1 VTPLR
6 LQAPHQQ
13 IDEMGGM
20 IMAVQN
26 WNTVRDRAVATG
38 RIDEKRVKILKAE
51 ALAQVRAYRLAEVR
65 SATGQS
71 QEDLAQRLSISQ
83 SRVSRIEK
91 GNLEHTE
98 LATLRAYVTALGGD
112 LEVTVKLGD
121 ERFVVG

>member
-1 VTPLR
+1 
-6 LQAPHQQ
+6 
-13 IDEMGGM
+13 
-20 IMAVQN
+20 MAVQN
-26 WNTVRDRAVATG
+26 WKTVRDRAVATG
-38 RIDEKRVKILKAE
+38 RIDEQRVKILKAQ

-71 QEDLAQRLSISQ
+71 QEDLAERLSISQ

-98 LATLRAYVTALGGD
+98 LATLRAYVAALGGD